1 MKKKRR
7 RIIALIILAV
17 LLLIP
22 MRMGFKDGGTVM
34 YQAVLYRLT
43 FYHSFDNRYP
53 SGYYE
58 ATAFS
63 IFPFYLFGLEL
74 TFA

>member
-7 RIIALIILAV
+7 RIIALIILTV

-22 MRMGFKDGGTVM
+22 MRMGFKDGGTVA
-34 YQAVLYRLT
+34 YQAALYRLT
-43 FYHSFDNRYP
+43 FNHSFDDQSP
-53 SGYYE
+53 SGFYE

-63 IFPFYLFGLEL
+63 VFPFYLFGLEL
-74 TFA
+74 TFE